1 MKVKRIARYASCL
14 AFLVI
19 APFAEAQVKVGN
31 DLQMNA
37 DGLLSAGYQG
47 SYGDQIPSSH
57 GLEFGASGTLA
68 GSYYNPNFL
77 NFSVS
82 PYYNQSQL
90 NSNFQS
96 LTAASGVVGTVNLFS
111 GSHFPGY
118 ASYTYDHNSTGE
130 LGLAGAPNFTT
141 VGNGQGFAVGW
152 SALVPNWPTFSV
164 NYTQGN
170 GTGTLYGTTEETSTD
185 LHTLNVRSSYQLAG
199 WRVNGFYDHKT
210 VNSSF
215 PEFLGGLPG
224 QNVSSSTG
232 NDFGINGSHSLP
244 WHGAI
249 ALSYDHSTYSANY
262 GSSFEQTLDNSSF
275 TTNTESA
282 IASFHPTSKLGLFVN
297 QTYVDNLN
305 GFFFQNLAN
314 SGAGVPIL
322 ELGSEASAMNVSAG
336 ANYTFT
342 KNLYGQADVTYYDQT
357 YYGQTYSGSYF
368 TGTVGYNRR
377 LWDMFSFSASVVG
390 SSNQFQNNAFGFMG
404 NVNYFHRFGR
414 WETSGTFSY
423 AQNVQT
429 ILVTYNTSYY
439 NYNANVH
446 RKLGRN
452 MQWTGAF
459 NGSHSGFT
467 NQPGTENHSEAF
479 STSLALRRFA
489 VNANYVQSSGNSVL
503 TSNGIQ
509 PIPPTPGL
517 LPEGLILYNGKS
529 FGAGLTVTPI
539 PRLYITAT
547 YSHAVSDTL
556 SNEISSHN
564 RSEIFYTQFQYRL
577 RKINLIGGYTDFSQ
591 GISASGAPVG
601 HTYSYFIGIS
611 RWLNFF

>member
-1 MKVKRIARYASCL
+1 MKWIARSATCL
-14 AFLVI
+14 ALLVV
-19 APFAEAQVKVGN
+19 APCAEAQVKVGN

-37 DGLLSAGYQG
+37 DGLVSVGYQG

-57 GLEFGASGTLA
+57 GLELGASGTLA
-68 GSYYNPNFL
+68 GSYYNPSFL

-82 PYYNQSQL
+82 PYFNQSQL

-96 LTAASGVVGTVNLFS
+96 LTDASGVVGTVNLFS
-111 GSHFPGY
+111 GSRFPGY
-118 ASYTYDHNSTGE
+118 VSYTYDHNSTGTF
-130 LGLAGAPNFTT
+130 GLVGAPNFTT

-152 SALVPNWPTFSV
+152 SALIPNWPTFSV
-164 NYTQGN
+164 NYSQGN
-170 GTGTLYGTTEETSTD
+170 GTGTLYGTTEESSSD
-185 LHTLNVRSSYQLAG
+185 LHTLNVRSSYQVAG
-199 WRVNGFYDHKT
+199 WRLNGFYDHTT

-224 QNVSSSTG
+224 QNFSSSTG

-244 WHGAI
+244 WHGSI

-262 GSSFEQTLDNSSF
+262 GSSLEESTSNSSF
-275 TTNTESA
+275 TTNTETA
-282 IASFHPTSKLGLFVN
+282 IASFHPTVKLGLFAN

-305 GFFFQNLAN
+305 GFFYQNLVN
-314 SGAGVPIL
+314 NGGGVPIL
-322 ELGSEASAMNVSAG
+322 ELGSNASAMNVSAG

-342 KNLYGQADVTYYDQT
+342 KNLYGEADVTYYDQT

-368 TGTVGYNRR
+368 TGTIAYNRR
-377 LWDMFSFSASVVG
+377 LWDMFSFSASVIG
-390 SSNQFQNNAFGFMG
+390 STNQFQSNTFGFIG
-404 NVNYFHRFGR
+404 NVNYFHRFGL
-414 WETSGTFSY
+414 WDTSATFSY

-446 RKLGRN
+446 RKLGRDT
-452 MQWTGAF
+452 QWTGAF

-467 NQPGTENHSEAF
+467 NQPGTENHAEAF
-479 STSLALRRFA
+479 STSLALRKFA
-489 VNANYVQSSGNSVL
+489 LNANYAQSSGNSVL

-517 LPEGLILYNGKS
+517 LPEGLIVYDGKS
-529 FGAGLTVTPI
+529 YGFGLTLTPI
-539 PRLYITAT
+539 ERLYITTT
-547 YSHAVSDTL
+547 YSHAISDTL

-564 RSEIFYTQFQYRL
+564 RTEIFYSQLQYRL
-577 RKINLIGGYTDFSQ
+577 RRITLIAGYTNFLQ
-591 GISASGAPVG
+591 GVGASGAPAG
-601 HTYSYFIGIS
+601 HQYSYFFGVS
-611 RWLNFF
+611 RWINFF